1 MTEYQPSF
9 HNHQIPQNEEILIVD
24 PPERQRSVNSQNR
37 SYRRQSERGRSSS
50 RKPQHTYTHN
60 LHNSSPG
67 ASSAHDPIS
76 LSSDESPPERRPRKR
91 AATVL
96 PPDHRSSKRVHRAG
110 SVFPPGHAPQA
121 NTFEYQNTVQMRD
134 INMHCLNSPI
144 GFQSSMQMSGNRT
157 PRPQGNFRQQN
168 RPNHDSLIR
177 ELQRQRGGIFT
188 EAAGIQD
195 RLDHINA
202 EERRLQQEMG
212 QRNDGSRRNSVS
224 IGSHGSINGTVLSSP
239 SRHGAKASS
248 LGMHG
253 SNAQS
258 PIANGSH
265 HLKHSPGPSM
275 NLPAHRPN
283 GQAWFGSPTPSQAGQ
298 QNGFQRLE
306 NASSPRPRLAPAIWE
321 GESIPQPHPV
331 EFLRERTSQATQG
344 PRGSN
349 TPQRTSRAQ
358 SVAFEGTT
366 MAFKRGRSVV
376 PAAHQ
381 NNAGGGSP
389 MKRVRRVNK
398 LTGDW
403 ADSSDDDESHA
414 PPKRFQR
421 ASTVAPSS
429 RSHGFSQFGNGAQ
442 VQGMSN
448 QTLPRGQTAAR
459 ETHIQGD
466 NHMVNGMHSQT
477 PQGRRFQRGQ
487 SEVPET
493 PRSNTQIKQPHSNST
508 NFATPLQ
515 YPQPPSRQFDFFKPL
530 VIRSPKPPSGP
541 ASMVDDPLPPP
552 PPTPGSDH
560 GSMRELMHKAKFQ
573 SRNGMIPAKQYVNDV
588 PKQGMKF
595 KARKKAPPP
604 ITPNTQIQ
612 VIDLISPDGSEIRL
626 QPFPVP
632 PIVERPMK
640 ERVTPASKPG
650 ARKRGKSVA
659 PGDDPRTDEQ
669 KRQERAAKIIAE
681 QERQGAERE
690 IFGDDIQ
697 SIDEAKKK
705 VQEERERLEEKKRQ
719 REREEAE
726 KRESGEVAARKILL
740 VQQEKAE
747 QEELRKQLAESRNKI
762 RRERIRQ
769 KAEHEE
775 AEAREERREAAAA
788 KIEADRKTAEA
799 AKLERE
805 KKKRME
811 TDVQVQPRALQQTKA
826 KQETLK
832 KQVANIKAS
841 KVSSDDTDSS
851 LVCLGEK
858 TIPEADKTTQNAGTQ
873 EAGKSA
879 DTSKGK
885 EIVNDNANANANASS
900 RKEVFDVESG
910 LFVPA
915 NVPPSQDGTE
925 VNTTALAKDKQPLVF
940 ERNVGKNLYDSDQRR
955 FRGKS
960 LGPTTA
966 AEYCAIAQGQ
976 QSKRLQSYREVR
988 EREIEARR
996 CQEKLQ
1002 SRIARRER
1010 EKSAPPPPTVP
1021 KRPEPKAAR
1030 PIASQNE
1037 PRKPAKPRAT
1047 KASGKSAEQELSSA
1061 IFPKFMPSAP
1071 APPIA
1076 NKGLATIAKEPAA
1089 PIVSKPAQG
1098 VVVISDEERARID
1111 AQHKKKAQLEQEK
1124 QAAAKAEQKK
1134 LQTLE
1139 HNKKNRERATRQAR
1153 EKERLRL
1160 IAEAEE
1166 SGVELSPMELISK
1179 VEDYMEKRERKMAK
1193 TAATRAMHEQIKNLG
1208 ADDLAIAQQAS
1219 QAAAASQANKNIDR
1233 EDDPNDDSPAALEL
1247 RAKRKAMQETL
1258 NTIGQNR
1265 RSQQSQPIRMT
1276 CADESDTG
1284 ASIESEEDP
1293 DPDLDPA
1300 SSSNSSD
1307 DEGASQSSH
1316 TMSGKSNSNLENS
1329 QIGTQIE
1336 QHSRSIPGP
1345 GKNKRRAPPRPIP
1358 TVDPENSRN
1367 MYSVEEKYTKGGI
1380 TYRHQTRNLYFNL
1393 DDAETA
1399 AKDLANR
1406 YREIRPYN
1414 YQEFLMDED
1423 GGIRLFHAKIQFDE
1437 AGENLTEVWVGK
1449 DLKSNDME
1457 PIDFGM
1463 AEINKLRFTP
1473 KCYIVYRTITRKS
1486 TDPVTG
1492 IITEAQATEFLK
1504 NWTDIDLANN
1514 DAVKEFIEYIRP
1526 PIDLGDLQPGDT
1538 DRLER
1543 FDNEI
1548 CPQVRRLRDQLEYGD
1563 CYVVELERDELVD
1576 EGVSWLDKDIV
1587 CVVFGVIKYS
1597 MKGPLN

>member
-9 HNHQIPQNEEILIVD
+9 HNHQIPQNEEVLIIE
-24 PPERQRSVNSQNR
+24 PPELQRSVNSQNR
-37 SYRRQSERGRSSS
+37 SYQHQSERGRSSS
-50 RKPQHTYTHN
+50 SRLQHTYTRN

-67 ASSAHDPIS
+67 ASSAHDQIS

-110 SVFPPGHAPQA
+110 SAFPPGHAPQA

-134 INMHCLNSPI
+134 INMHGLNSPI

-157 PRPQGNFRQQN
+157 PRPQGNLRQQN

-195 RLDHINA
+195 RLDHINS
-202 EERRLQQEMG
+202 EERRLKLEMG

-224 IGSHGSINGTVLSSP
+224 VGSHGSIN
-239 SRHGAKASS
+239 
-248 LGMHG
+248 GMHG

-265 HLKHSPGPSM
+265 LSMHSPGPSM
-275 NLPAHRPN
+275 NSPAHLSN
-283 GQAWFGSPTPSQAGQ
+283 GQAWFGSPAPSQAGQ

-321 GESIPQPHPV
+321 GENIPKPHPV
-331 EFLRERTSQATQG
+331 EFLRERTSQTTQG
-344 PRGSN
+344 PRGSI
-349 TPQRTSRAQ
+349 TPQRTLRAQ
-358 SVAFEGTT
+358 SVALEGTS
-366 MAFKRGRSVV
+366 MAFKRGRSAV
-376 PAAHQ
+376 PVAHQ

-389 MKRVRRVNK
+389 MKKVRRVNK

-403 ADSSDDDESHA
+403 ADSSDDDEA
-414 PPKRFQR
+414 PQPPGRFQR
-421 ASTVAPSS
+421 ASTMAPSS
-429 RSHGFSQFGNGAQ
+429 NSHGFSQFGNGAQ

-448 QTLPRGQTAAR
+448 QTLPRGPTAAR
-459 ETHIQGD
+459 ETHIQGA
-466 NHMVNGMHSQT
+466 NHMVNGKHSKT
-477 PQGRRFQRGQ
+477 PQGGRFQRGQ
-487 SEVPET
+487 TEVPET
-493 PRSNTQIKQPHSNST
+493 PRSRTQIKQPHSNST
-508 NFATPLQ
+508 NFATPPQ
-515 YPQPPSRQFDFFKPL
+515 YPQPPSGQFDFFKPL
-530 VIRSPKPPSGP
+530 VFRSPKPPSGP
-541 ASMVDDPLPPP
+541 ARMVDDPLPPP
-552 PPTPGSDH
+552 PSTPGSDH
-560 GSMRELMHKAKFQ
+560 GSMRELMHKAKLQ
-573 SRNGMIPAKQYVNDV
+573 SRHGMIPAQQYVNDV

-604 ITPNTQIQ
+604 PITPNKQIQ

-626 QPFPVP
+626 QPFPMP

-726 KRESGEVAARKILL
+726 KRESREIAARKVLL
-740 VQQEKAE
+740 DLQEKAE
-747 QEELRKQLAESRNKI
+747 QEELRKELEESRKKV
-762 RRERIRQ
+762 RRDIIRQ
-769 KAEHEE
+769 KVEHEE
-775 AEAREERREAAAA
+775 AKAREELREAAAA

-799 AKLERE
+799 AQLERE

-811 TDVQVQPRALQQTKA
+811 SDVQVQPRALEQTKA

-858 TIPEADKTTQNAGTQ
+858 TIPEADNTTQNAGTQ
-873 EAGKSA
+873 EAGKNA
-879 DTSKGK
+879 ETGKGK
-885 EIVNDNANANANASS
+885 EEANANANAKASS
-900 RKEVFDVESG
+900 RKEVFDMESG

-940 ERNVGKNLYDSDQRR
+940 ERNVVNNLYDSDQRR

-966 AEYCAIAQGQ
+966 AELCAIAQGQ
-976 QSKRLQSYREVR
+976 QSKRDHSYREAR

-1010 EKSAPPPPTVP
+1010 EKSAPPPKVP
-1021 KRPEPKAAR
+1021 NRPEPKAAR

-1037 PRKPAKPRAT
+1037 PRKPGKPRAT
-1047 KASGKSAEQELSSA
+1047 KASGKSAEKELTSA

-1076 NKGLATIAKEPAA
+1076 NKGLATTAKEPAA

-1098 VVVISDEERARID
+1098 LVVISDEERARID
-1111 AQHKKKAQLEQEK
+1111 AQHKKKAQLEKEK

-1134 LQTLE
+1134 QQTLE
-1139 HNKKNRERATRQAR
+1139 YNKKNRERATRQAR

-1160 IAEAEE
+1160 VAEAKK
-1166 SGVELSPMELISK
+1166 SGVELSPMELNSK
-1179 VEDYMEKRERKMAK
+1179 LEDYMEKRERKMAK
-1193 TAATRAMHEQIKNLG
+1193 TAATRAMHEQMKNFG
-1208 ADDLAIAQQAS
+1208 ADNLAVAQQAS
-1219 QAAAASQANKNIDR
+1219 QAAAASQANNNIDL

-1276 CADESDTG
+1276 CADESDTD

-1293 DPDLDPA
+1293 DPDPDPA
-1300 SSSNSSD
+1300 SSSDSSD

-1316 TMSGKSNSNLENS
+1316 TMSGKSSSNLENS

-1336 QHSRSIPGP
+1336 QPSRSIPGP

-1367 MYSVEEKYTKGGI
+1367 MYSVEEQHTKAGI
-1380 TYRHQTRNLYFNL
+1380 PYRHQTRNMYFNL
-1393 DDAETA
+1393 DEAEAA

-1406 YREIRPYN
+1406 YREIRPYK

-1423 GGIRLFHAKIQFDE
+1423 GGIRLFNAKIEFDE
-1437 AGENLTEVWVGK
+1437 TGENRTEVWVGK

-1463 AEINKLRFTP
+1463 AEINKLRYTP
-1473 KCYIVYRTITRKS
+1473 KCYIVYRAITRKS
-1486 TDPVTG
+1486 TDPVTDV
-1492 IITEAQATEFLK
+1492 ITEAQATEFLK

-1526 PIDLGDLQPGDT
+1526 PIDLGDLQSGDT
-1538 DRLER
+1538 DLLER
-1543 FDNEI
+1543 FDNVI
-1548 CPQVRRLRDQLEYGD
+1548 CPQIRKVRDDLEYGE
-1563 CYVVELERDELVD
+1563 CFHVELDRDSLGE
-1576 EGVSWLDKDIV
+1576 EGVNWLEKDIV
-1587 CVVFGVIKYS
+1587 CVEFGVNKYS